1 MADFVQ
7 RFESAPPRTVAAVVT
22 LLRAARR
29 LGLTITRTK
38 VAKLLYL
45 ADLQAV
51 DEGLTPPSG
60 VEWMWLD
67 HGPYSN
73 TLMFLEN
80 DLVRSGAVL
89 REEYYFGYSLRL
101 VEDLALEFEL
111 SEEDRSFVES
121 VVADLGRL
129 TAGTLKDM
137 SYQTPPMVDAQ
148 KRGVRGVVL
157 DLSLARR
164 PMPTLTKTSRR
175 LCAAL
180 ARLEDQEDDPG
191 VMDDLVAEV
200 AALAPT
206 RQRVNAKLLGD
217 D

>member
-1 MADFVQ
+1 MAEFVQ
-7 RFESAPPRTVAAVVT
+7 RFESAPPRTVAAVFV

-29 LGLTITRTK
+29 LGVTVTRTK

-51 DEGLTPPSG
+51 DEGVTPPSG

-67 HGPYSN
+67 HGPYNNS
-73 TLMFLEN
+73 LMFLEN
-80 DLVRSGAVL
+80 DLVRAGVVL
-89 REEYYFGYSLRL
+89 REEYYFGFQLRL
-101 VEDLALEFEL
+101 IDDRPLEFEL
-111 SEEDRSFVES
+111 SEEDRCFVES

-137 SYQTPPMVDAQ
+137 SYQTAPMVDAQ
-148 KRGVRGVVL
+148 NRGVRGVVL

-164 PMPTLTKTSRR
+164 PMPTLAKTSKRMR
-175 LCAAL
+175 TVL
-180 ARLEDQEDDPG
+180 ARLEKQEDDSG
-191 VMDDLVAEV
+191 VMEDLTAEV
-200 AALAPT
+200 AQLTPL
-206 RQRVNAKLLGD
+206 RQRANAMLLGD